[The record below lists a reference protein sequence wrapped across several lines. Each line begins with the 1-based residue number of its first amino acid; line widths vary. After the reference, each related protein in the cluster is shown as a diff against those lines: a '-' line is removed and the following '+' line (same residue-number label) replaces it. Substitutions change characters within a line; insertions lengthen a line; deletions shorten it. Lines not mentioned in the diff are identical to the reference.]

1 VIRYAPVDTVS
12 AIPCIVSASVRI
24 DASVLQALGVTRH
37 PLKPIGLVLLLHT
50 LMLEST
56 GTVKDSYDSKQAFQI
71 DSSGLPAE
79 EILFGKTKAMLEV
92 STTIGRTC
100 DTDLPVL
107 IRGETGTGKELIAR
121 YVHCRSRLRDAP
133 FVKVNCAAI
142 PVHLLESELLGYE
155 KGAFTGATESKPG
168 LVEMANGGTLFLDEI
183 GDMDASLQTKLLH
196 LLQDG
201 RYSRI
206 GAEDDRHAKV
216 RIICATNC
224 DLEQAVSEGKF
235 RSDLFYRIDV
245 ICLRLSPLRE
255 RREDIPALAQH
266 LINKLNKRYSL
277 RAAPLSEITVHLIS
291 HWQWPGNIRE
301 FESWIMRAMVLGVHD
316 ALGPELH
323 RQILAIGRSN
333 EGHTDGV
340 RMKEASKELAW
351 AAERALILKHLE
363 ANQWNRR
370 KTAREL
376 NICYRSLLYK
386 LQRVGVPSL
395 RRVRSRNPLTSPNTR
410 ED

>member
-1 VIRYAPVDTVS
+1 MRDSSVS
-12 AIPCIVSASVRI
+12 P
-24 DASVLQALGVTRH
+24 QT
-37 PLKPIGLVLLLHT
+37 
-50 LMLEST
+50 
-56 GTVKDSYDSKQAFQI
+56 FQI
-71 DSSGLPAE
+71 DLLSLPAE
-79 EILFGKTKAMLEV
+79 EILFGKTESMLEV
-92 STTIGRTC
+92 RNTIARTC
-100 DTDLPVL
+100 DTELPVL

-155 KGAFTGATESKPG
+155 KGAFTGACESKPG

-196 LLQDG
+196 LLHDG

-206 GAEDDRHAKV
+206 GSDEDRRAKV

-224 DLEQAVSEGKF
+224 DLEQAVTDGRF

-255 RREDIPALAQH
+255 RRQDVPALACH
-266 LINKLNKRYSL
+266 FIDKLNKKYSL
-277 RAAPLSEITVHLIS
+277 RAAALSEVTVHLIS
-291 HWQWPGNIRE
+291 QWQWPGNIRE
-301 FESWIMRAMVLGVHD
+301 FENWITRAMVLGVHD
-316 ALGPELH
+316 ALGSELH
-323 RQILAIGRSN
+323 RQLLAINKSN
-333 EGHTDGV
+333 DRHIHGV
-340 RMKEASKELAW
+340 RLKEASKELAW

-363 ANQWNRR
+363 ANHWNRR

-386 LQRVGVPSL
+386 LQQLGVPSL
-395 RRVRSRNPLTSPNTR
+395 RRASGRTRQNTTKEMR
-410 ED
+410 GND

>member
-1 VIRYAPVDTVS
+1 MFFRFGPLRAHDNAGERDTVKES
-12 AIPCIVSASVRI
+12 SEFPQTFQI
-24 DASVLQALGVTRH
+24 DAS
-37 PLKPIGLVLLLHT
+37 
-50 LMLEST
+50 M
-56 GTVKDSYDSKQAFQI
+56 
-71 DSSGLPAE
+71 LPAE
-79 EILFGKTKAMLEV
+79 EILFGKTEAMQEALN
-92 STTIGRTC
+92 TIARTC
-100 DTDLPVL
+100 DTELPIL

-155 KGAFTGATESKPG
+155 KGAFTGANESKPG

-206 GAEDDRHAKV
+206 GSEDDRHAKI

-224 DLEQAVSEGKF
+224 DLEQAVTEGKF

-245 ICLRLSPLRE
+245 ICLRLSSLRE
-255 RREDIPALAQH
+255 RRDDIPQLAQYF
-266 LINKLNKRYSL
+266 IDKLNKKHSL
-277 RAAPLSEITVHLIS
+277 RTAALSEVTVHLIS
-291 HWQWPGNIRE
+291 DWHWPGNIRE
-301 FESWIMRAMVLGVHD
+301 FENWIMRAMVLGVHD
-316 ALGPELH
+316 ALGSELN
-323 RQILAIGRSN
+323 RQLLAIGKSN
-333 EGHTDGV
+333 DRHAHVV
-340 RMKEASKELAW
+340 RMKEVSKELVL

-386 LQRVGVPSL
+386 LQQFGVPSL
-395 RRVRSRNPLTSPNTR
+395 RRARSRSPQNIHR
-410 ED
+410 DKRGHD

>member
-1 VIRYAPVDTVS
+1 ML
-12 AIPCIVSASVRI
+12 CIVACFQKKKEEPHFEVFPRN
-24 DASVLQALGVTRH
+24 LQNPALN
-37 PLKPIGLVLLLHT
+37 GLVLFLQMV
-50 LMLEST
+50 MLKGTE
-56 GTVKDSYDSKQAFQI
+56 TVKDSFDSPRNFQI
-71 DSSGLPAE
+71 DPSSLPAE
-79 EILFGKTKAMLEV
+79 DVLFGETQAMREV
-92 STTIGRTC
+92 LNTINRTC
-100 DTDLPVL
+100 DTELPVL

-121 YVHCRSRLRDAP
+121 YVHCRSRLREAP

-155 KGAFTGATESKPG
+155 KGAFTGANDSKPG
-168 LVEMANGGTLFLDEI
+168 LVELANGGTLFLDEI

-206 GAEDDRHAKV
+206 GAEEDRHAKV

-224 DLEQAVSEGKF
+224 DLEQAVTDGKF

-255 RREDIPALAQH
+255 RQRDFASLSQH
-266 LINKLNKRYSL
+266 FLDKLNKKYSMHTP
-277 RAAPLSEITVHLIS
+277 PLSEVTVHLIS
-291 HWQWPGNIRE
+291 QWQWPGNIRE
-301 FESWIMRAMVLGVHD
+301 LESWVMRAMVLGVHD
-316 ALGPELH
+316 ALGSELN
-323 RQILAIGRSN
+323 RQLLLGRKRDDAESR
-333 EGHTDGV
+333 V
-340 RMKEASKELAW
+340 IRLKEASKESAW
-351 AAERALILKHLE
+351 AVERAFILKHLE

-386 LQRVGVPSL
+386 LQQVGVPSL
-395 RRVRSRNPLTSPNTR
+395 RRTKGTR
-410 ED
+410 TQMQKTTARGFK

>member
-1 VIRYAPVDTVS
+1 
-12 AIPCIVSASVRI
+12 
-24 DASVLQALGVTRH
+24 LQAFGENRANSRGIRFG
-37 PLKPIGLVLLLHT
+37 PVLAVHHAG
-50 LMLEST
+50 EH
-56 GTVKDSYDSKQAFQI
+56 GIVKDSSDSPQTFQI
-71 DSSGLPAE
+71 DPSSLPPE
-79 EILFGKTKAMLEV
+79 DILFGKTEAMQEV
-92 STTIGRTC
+92 STTIARTC
-100 DTDLPVL
+100 DTELPVL

-121 YVHCRSRLRDAP
+121 YVHCHSRLRDAP

-155 KGAFTGATESKPG
+155 KGAFTGANESKPG

-206 GAEDDRHAKV
+206 GSEEDRHAKI

-224 DLEQAVSEGKF
+224 DLEQAVTEGKF

-245 ICLRLSPLRE
+245 ICLRLSALRE
-255 RREDIPALAQH
+255 RREDIPALALH
-266 LINKLNKRYSL
+266 FIDKINKRYSL
-277 RAAPLSEITVHLIS
+277 RTATLSEVTVHLIS
-291 HWQWPGNIRE
+291 QWQWPGNIRE
-301 FESWIMRAMVLGVHD
+301 FENWIMRAMVLGVHD
-316 ALGPELH
+316 ALGSELN
-323 RQILAIGRSN
+323 RQLLTMGKSN
-333 EGHTDGV
+333 DGHAQVV
-340 RMKEASKELAW
+340 RLKEASKEFVW

-363 ANQWNRR
+363 ANHWNRR

-386 LQRVGVPSL
+386 LQQAGVPSL
-395 RRVRSRNPLTSPNTR
+395 RRARSRTPQTTTKNKRGL
-410 ED
+410 D

>member
-1 VIRYAPVDTVS
+1 
-12 AIPCIVSASVRI
+12 
-24 DASVLQALGVTRH
+24 
-37 PLKPIGLVLLLHT
+37 
-50 LMLEST
+50 M
-56 GTVKDSYDSKQAFQI
+56 
-71 DSSGLPAE
+71 
-79 EILFGKTKAMLEV
+79 
-92 STTIGRTC
+92 
-100 DTDLPVL
+100 L

-121 YVHCRSRLRDAP
+121 YIHCRSRLRDAP

-155 KGAFTGATESKPG
+155 KGAFTGANETKPG
-168 LVEMANGGTLFLDEI
+168 LVELANGGTLFLDEI

-206 GAEDDRHAKV
+206 GADEDRYAKV

-224 DLEQAVSEGKF
+224 DLEQAVTEGRF

-255 RREDIPALAQH
+255 RREDIRTLSRH
-266 LINKLNKRYSL
+266 FLEKLGRKYR
-277 RAAPLSEITVHLIS
+277 RHPTPLSEVTCHLICD
-291 HWQWPGNIRE
+291 WQWPGNIRE
-301 FESWIMRAMVLGVHD
+301 FENWITRVMVFGVNE
-316 ALGPELH
+316 ALGSELG
-323 RQILAIGRSN
+323 RQLLITPRAV
-333 EGHTDGV
+333 DGQP
-340 RMKEASKELAW
+340 REARLKNASKDSAR

-370 KTAREL
+370 KTAKEL

-386 LQRVGVPSL
+386 LQQAGVPSL
-395 RRVRSRNPLTSPNTR
+395 LRGDKRRGLMSSSQRRQGK
-410 ED
+410 

>member
-1 VIRYAPVDTVS
+1 MK
-12 AIPCIVSASVRI
+12 ASSDSPQAFRI
-24 DASVLQALGVTRH
+24 D
-37 PLKPIGLVLLLHT
+37 P
-50 LMLEST
+50 
-56 GTVKDSYDSKQAFQI
+56 
-71 DSSGLPAE
+71 SSLPAD
-79 EILFGKTKAMLEV
+79 EILFGKSEAMQDVSKA
-92 STTIGRTC
+92 IGLTC
-100 DTDLPVL
+100 NTDLPVL

-121 YVHCRSRLRDAP
+121 YLHCRSRLRDSP

-155 KGAFTGATESKPG
+155 KGAFTGANESKPG

-206 GAEDDRHAKV
+206 GSEEDRHAKV

-224 DLEQAVSEGKF
+224 DLEQAVTEGKF

-255 RREDIPALAQH
+255 RRQDIPALARH
-266 LINKLNKRYSL
+266 FIDKVNNKYSL
-277 RAAPLSEITVHLIS
+277 TKAPLSEVVVHLIS
-291 HWQWPGNIRE
+291 QWQWPGNIRE
-301 FESWIMRAMVLGVHD
+301 FENWIIRAMVLGVHN
-316 ALGPELH
+316 ALGSELN
-323 RQILAIGRSN
+323 RQLLAIGKP
-333 EGHTDGV
+333 TDGYPHVV

-363 ANQWNRR
+363 ANHWNRR

-386 LQRVGVPSL
+386 LRKVGVPSL
-395 RRVRSRNPLTSPNTR
+395 RRARSRTPQNITTDTR
-410 ED
+410 GHD

>member
-1 VIRYAPVDTVS
+1 MQLQGFGENRGNCRVVRFGSVIADDH
-12 AIPCIVSASVRI
+12 AGEHGI
-24 DASVLQALGVTRH
+24 
-37 PLKPIGLVLLLHT
+37 
-50 LMLEST
+50 
-56 GTVKDSYDSKQAFQI
+56 VKDSPDSPQPFQI
-71 DSSGLPAE
+71 DPSSLPAE
-79 EILFGKTKAMLEV
+79 EILFGKTEAMQEV
-92 STTIGRTC
+92 SITIARTC
-100 DTDLPVL
+100 DTGLPVL

-121 YVHCRSRLRDAP
+121 YVHCRSRLREAP

-155 KGAFTGATESKPG
+155 KGAFTGANESKPG

-206 GAEDDRHAKV
+206 GSEEDRHAKI

-224 DLEQAVSEGKF
+224 DLEQAVIEGKF

-255 RREDIPALAQH
+255 RREDISALAQH
-266 LINKLNKRYSL
+266 FIDKINKKYCL
-277 RAAPLSEITVHLIS
+277 RTATLSEVTVHLIS
-291 HWQWPGNIRE
+291 QWQWPGNIRE
-301 FESWIMRAMVLGVHD
+301 FENWIMRAMVLGVSD
-316 ALGPELH
+316 ALGSELN
-323 RQILAIGRSN
+323 RQILAMGKSN
-333 EGHTDGV
+333 GGHAQVV
-340 RMKEASKELAW
+340 RLKEASKELVW

-363 ANQWNRR
+363 ANHWNRR

-386 LQRVGVPSL
+386 LQQAGVPSL
-395 RRVRSRNPLTSPNTR
+395 RRARSRTPQAFTKNKRGL
-410 ED
+410 D

>member
-1 VIRYAPVDTVS
+1 MKETS
-12 AIPCIVSASVRI
+12 
-24 DASVLQALGVTRH
+24 
-37 PLKPIGLVLLLHT
+37 
-50 LMLEST
+50 
-56 GTVKDSYDSKQAFQI
+56 DSSHSFQI
-71 DSSGLPAE
+71 DPSSLPAE
-79 EILFGKTKAMLEV
+79 EILFGKTEAMLKVAE
-92 STTIGRTC
+92 TIARTC

-121 YVHCRSRLRDAP
+121 YVHCRSRLRNAP

-155 KGAFTGATESKPG
+155 KGAFTGANETKPG
-168 LVEMANGGTLFLDEI
+168 LVELANGGTLFLDEI

-201 RYSRI
+201 RYARI
-206 GAEDDRHAKV
+206 GSEEDRHAKV

-224 DLEQAVSEGKF
+224 DLEQAVTEGKF

-255 RREDIPALAQH
+255 RSEDIPALAQH
-266 LINKLNKRYSL
+266 FIDKLNRKFSL
-277 RAAPLSEITVHLIS
+277 STSALSEVTVYLIS
-291 HWQWPGNIRE
+291 QWQWPGNIRE
-301 FESWIMRAMVLGVHD
+301 FENWITRAMVLGVHD
-316 ALGPELH
+316 ALGSELN
-323 RQILAIGRSN
+323 RQLLAASKSSHNRA
-333 EGHTDGV
+333 DGI
-340 RMKEASKELAW
+340 RMKEASKDLAW
-351 AAERALILKHLE
+351 AAERALILKQLE

-386 LQRVGVPSL
+386 LQQAGVPSL
-395 RRVRSRNPLTSPNTR
+395 RRPHNRTPQNITHEERGH
-410 ED
+410 D

>member
-1 VIRYAPVDTVS
+1 MGFGSLLLGWCAAPMF
-12 AIPCIVSASVRI
+12 
-24 DASVLQALGVTRH
+24 
-37 PLKPIGLVLLLHT
+37 LVLDLLVHT
-50 LMLEST
+50 IMPEST
-56 GTVKDSYDSKQAFQI
+56 GVVRDSSGSPQTFQI
-71 DSSGLPAE
+71 DPSCLPAE
-79 EILFGKTKAMLEV
+79 EILFGQTKVMQDVWKTIA
-92 STTIGRTC
+92 RTC

-121 YVHCRSRLRDAP
+121 YVHCRSRLHEGP

-155 KGAFTGATESKPG
+155 KGAFTGANESKPG

-201 RYSRI
+201 RYSPI
-206 GAEDDRHAKV
+206 GSEEDRHAKV

-224 DLEQAVSEGKF
+224 DLEQAVTEGKF

-266 LINKLNKRYSL
+266 FCDKLKKKYPL
-277 RAAPLSEITVHLIS
+277 RTAPLSEITVHLIS
-291 HWQWPGNIRE
+291 QWQWPGNIRE
-301 FESWIMRAMVLGVHD
+301 FENWIVRAMVVGVHD
-316 ALGPELH
+316 ALGSELH
-323 RQILAIGRSN
+323 RQLLATSGKANDGRA
-333 EGHTDGV
+333 HGV
-340 RMKEASKELAW
+340 RLKEATKELAW

-363 ANQWNRR
+363 ANHWNRR

-386 LQRVGVPSL
+386 LQQVGIPSQ
-395 RRVRSRNPLTSPNTR
+395 RRPHSRKQQITAKDMR
-410 ED
+410 GHD